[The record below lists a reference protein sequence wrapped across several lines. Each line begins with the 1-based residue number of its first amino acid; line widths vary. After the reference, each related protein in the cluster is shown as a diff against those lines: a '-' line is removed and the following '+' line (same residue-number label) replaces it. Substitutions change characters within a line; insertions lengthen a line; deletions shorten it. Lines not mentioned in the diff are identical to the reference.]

1 MLQNMALKS
10 PYRKISHFPTVLWL
24 RYCTQKA
31 GGEVHSQL
39 AAGERFQIF
48 FLQLEDHNQYLGYN
62 NHHCGSWH
70 KEGSTA
76 ITNRLLHGMG
86 SNF

>member
-1 MLQNMALKS
+1 MLQNVALKS

-24 RYCTQKA
+24 RYRTQKA

-48 FLQLEDHNQYLGYN
+48 FLQL
-62 NHHCGSWH
+62 
-70 KEGSTA
+70 
-76 ITNRLLHGMG
+76 
-86 SNF
+86 